1 MIKNKGG
8 IIAAL
13 CEASSA
19 EN

>member
-1 MIKNKGG
+1 MIKNKGR